1 MQPIAFIQGLLTE
14 IKFSNARVLEML
26 QSFTNN
32 NTDET
37 LRILAYISGYAQK
50 PEIPEHSEKIN
61 KEDAT
66 LIEYDFFRNTL
77 EFRYLETRTYKVSEE
92 FKHLDGEVF
101 DSCYSIPREVR
112 NNTGEFP
119 ITVKFKDTSRCSLN
133 EWC

>member
-1 MQPIAFIQGLLTE
+1 MQTIDFIQSLLTKVE
-14 IKFSNARVLEML
+14 FSNARVIEMI

-77 EFRYLETRTYKVSEE
+77 EFRYLETRTYKVYEE
-92 FKHLDGEVF
+92 FKHLDREIFESVY
-101 DSCYSIPREVR
+101 DIPREVR
-112 NNTGEFP
+112 SNAGEFA

>member
-1 MQPIAFIQGLLTE
+1 MQTIDFIQSLLTKVE
-14 IKFSNARVLEML
+14 FSNARVMEMI
-26 QSFTNN
+26 QSFTRD

-101 DSCYSIPREVR
+101 ESVYDIPREVR

-119 ITVKFKDTSRCSLN
+119 ITVKFKDTGRCSLN
-133 EWC
+133 DWC

>member
-1 MQPIAFIQGLLTE
+1 MKPIAFIQSLLTE

-37 LRILAYISGYAQK
+37 LRILAYISGYAEK

-92 FKHLDGEVF
+92 LKHLDGEVF
-101 DSCYSIPREVR
+101 ENVYDIPREVR
-112 NNTGEFP
+112 NNTGEFT

-133 EWC
+133 DWC